1 MQPVAASSKV
11 SSSTKVGALLLLG
24 VVAACSFHQPTVGT
38 GGKKP
43 YFGNFYCDS
52 NSTGQHAVFVA
63 QARFQPGSQGR
74 GLREKGGALY
84 RVLEVRRAKP
94 GKRVCFRWPW
104 VADEGRVGMVVGADT
119 TWREWFNPWQP
130 D

>member
-1 MQPVAASSKV
+1 MHSLAASSKLT
-11 SSSTKVGALLLLG
+11 STQVGIVLVLA
-24 VVAACSFHQPTVGT
+24 VIAAACGLNPPVGS

-52 NSTGQHAVFVA
+52 NATGQHAVFVA

-74 GLREKGGALY
+74 GLRQQGGALY

-104 VADEGRVGMVVGADT
+104 ISDEGRVGIVVGADT
-119 TWREWFNPWQP
+119 TWREWFNPWQ
-130 D
+130 